1 MSADCAVAIERCGD
15 RCPLRCFV
23 GFTDIGRM
31 RRAGFSHFA
40 EAGARPLG
48 GEGWARSYVLARSFC
63 CGEQLAV
70 RDRGQKSA
78 HARFLIR

>member
-23 GFTDIGRM
+23 GFTDIGRT

-48 GEGWARSYVLARSFC
+48 EAERGGRYFAAEVP
-63 CGEQLAV
+63 GEQL
-70 RDRGQKSA
+70 RLR
-78 HARFLIR
+78 